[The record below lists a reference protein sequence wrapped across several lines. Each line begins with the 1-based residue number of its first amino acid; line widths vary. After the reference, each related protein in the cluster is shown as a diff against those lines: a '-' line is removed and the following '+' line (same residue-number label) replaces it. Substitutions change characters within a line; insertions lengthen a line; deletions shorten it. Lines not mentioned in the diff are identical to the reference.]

1 MQKQCYVDE
10 FCEDIEYNNECNS
23 IFKFLNLYIAY
34 SNGYKYVY
42 FLDIYLNLLVLNNKN
57 VYCAKL
63 GKLKIKKLKNY
74 ATYAKLLKKLLE
86 ICDFSLKKVDVFNQL
101 PSVRVK

>member
-34 SNGYKYVY
+34 SNG
-42 FLDIYLNLLVLNNKN
+42 LQ
-57 VYCAKL
+57 
-63 GKLKIKKLKNY
+63 
-74 ATYAKLLKKLLE
+74 
-86 ICDFSLKKVDVFNQL
+86 ICLFS
-101 PSVRVK
+101 